1 MKFTF
6 GIITTGSSDDR
17 INLIIDSIEQQN
29 VSIPEYEIII
39 VGNSSVSRDRTRII
53 SFDDNQKYD
62 WITKKKNLITENAQ
76 YDNIVYSH
84 DYIFYD
90 SKWYEEWLK
99 FGDDYKVCM
108 NRILNEDET
117 RYRDWCI
124 WPYNGNFMDDI
135 VALNAEERQAFPQR
149 ADLMEGLQCLIPY
162 NITNLSKY
170 MYFSGAYWVGKKY
183 IMGEFPLNEELSW
196 SQGEDVEWS
205 MRIREKYNFSINSKS
220 IVRLLKY
227 KGRVFDETD
236 FVINK
241 MLEDSN

>member
-6 GIITTGSSDDR
+6 GIVTSGLDDR
-17 INLIIDSIEQQN
+17 IQLVINSIEQLN
-29 VSIPEYEIII
+29 IPEYEVLII
-39 VGNSSVSRDRTRII
+39 GNSSVSRDRTRII
-53 SFDDNQKYD
+53 SFHDNQKYD

-162 NITNLSKY
+162 NITHLSKY

>member
-53 SFDDNQKYD
+53 LFNENQKYD

-162 NITNLSKY
+162 NITHLSKY

>member
-108 NRILNEDET
+108 NRTLNEDET

-162 NITNLSKY
+162 NITHLSKY